1 MRDHFRTGDQVLQ
14 AAWDEEKQAIT
25 MVPGVHTEFAI
36 ELSAV
41 DGDSVT
47 SMRPSLAMSESIQ
60 DCSTMSK
67 VCLFGEGIV
76 SISPVVDADEW
87 HILPMT
93 NLEIKEICA
102 MRIKLVGTGKLVLRG

>member
-36 ELSAV
+36 ELSAA

-47 SMRPSLAMSESIQ
+47 AVGPSLTMTESVQ
-60 DCSTMSK
+60 DCSAMSK
-67 VCLFGEGIV
+67 VCLFGEGVV
-76 SISPVVDADEW
+76 SISPDASGEEF
-87 HILPMT
+87 HIVT
-93 NLEIKEICA
+93 IANLEIKEICA